1 MHFLSYVAGLTKRK
15 GDLLKE
21 AKKVA
26 EEAKNLEGL
35 EKMMAKKSS
44 SLVSSIREGKIN
56 SSELFRAVSDSTLVS
71 SMAAVAL
78 GSKGSKPDKTM
89 EDEFPYAVTRIAP
102 LSQFQADFTYFKN
115 SDNYEEEEEEDD
127 LFIGAPGSYQLNPEG
142 ADVNELEKKAK
153 KGDKKAKLAL
163 EVLEGKKTKQQA
175 LEELESEYY
184 GIPKDEFVSENAK
197 ESSPPA
203 SWSGVESRVN
213 RYIVSPIYG
222 WHARGEMR
230 KNVRLGYKEMRR
242 ITRGDNRVCPDCVGF
257 GQQGW
262 KPIGSL
268 PSPGVDCRCYDRCRC
283 IIEYR

>member
-1 MHFLSYVAGLTKRK
+1 MEFLSYVAGLTKRK

-89 EDEFPYAVTRIAP
+89 EDEFPYAVTRLAP
-102 LSQFQADFTYFKN
+102 LSQFQADFTHFRN
-115 SDNYEEEEEEDD
+115 SDNYEEDD
-127 LFIGAPGSYQLNPEG
+127 SFILPPGGYDLDS
-142 ADVNELEKKAK
+142 
-153 KGDKKAKLAL
+153 
-163 EVLEGKKTKQQA
+163 
-175 LEELESEYY
+175 ESKYY
-184 GIPKDEFVSENAK
+184 GIPEDEFVSENAK

-203 SWSGVESRVN
+203 SWSGVETRVN
-213 RYIVSPIYG
+213 RYLVSPIYG
-222 WHARGEMR
+222 WYNRGEIR
-230 KNVRLGYKEMRR
+230 KNVRLGYKEMKRVSQK
-242 ITRGDNRVCPDCVGF
+242 DKKVCPECIEF
-257 GQQGW
+257 EQQGW
-262 KPIGSL
+262 KQIGSL
-268 PSPGVDCRCYDRCRC
+268 PSPGVDCRCFDRCRC
-283 IIEYR
+283 SIEYR

>member
-1 MHFLSYVAGLTKRK
+1 MDFLSYVAGLTKRK

-21 AKKVA
+21 AKKIA
-26 EEAKNLEGL
+26 EEAKNVEGL
-35 EKMMAKKSS
+35 EKMMIKKSS

-89 EDEFPYAVTRIAP
+89 EDEFPYAVTRLAP

-115 SDNYEEEEEEDD
+115 SDNYEEDAS
-127 LFIGAPGSYQLNPEG
+127 LILPPGDYNLNPE
-142 ADVNELEKKAK
+142 
-153 KGDKKAKLAL
+153 DK
-163 EVLEGKKTKQQA
+163 
-175 LEELESEYY
+175 YY
-184 GIPKDEFVSENAK
+184 GIPEDEFVSEKAD

-203 SWSGVESRVN
+203 SWGGVETRIN
-213 RYIVSPIYG
+213 RYIVTPVYG

-242 ITRGDNRVCPDCVGF
+242 ITRGDNKVCPDCVGF